1 MGVRRVAYRKKKRQ
15 NLFSMALV
23 SLAVVMILIMVI
35 IGGFQIQKKLDVYEQ
50 KRQELQ
56 AQIDE
61 QEKRTKELEEFEK
74 YTQTKQYM
82 EEVAKDKL
90 GLVYEGE
97 ILFKQEE

>member
-1 MGVRRVAYRKKKRQ
+1 MRARRVAYRKKKKQ
-15 NLFSMALV
+15 NLFSMTLV
-23 SLAVVMILIMVI
+23 SLAVVLILIVVI
-35 IGGFQIQKKLDVYEQ
+35 IGGFQIQSKLDGYEQ

-56 AQIDE
+56 TQIDE
-61 QEKRTKELEEFEK
+61 QKKRAKELEEFEK

>member
-1 MGVRRVAYRKKKRQ
+1 MGARRVAYRKKKRQ

-23 SLAVVMILIMVI
+23 SLAVVMILIVVI
-35 IGGFQIQKKLDVYEQ
+35 IGGFQIQKKIDGYEQ

-56 AQIDE
+56 AQIEE
-61 QEKRTKELEEFEK
+61 QEKRAEEVGEVEK

>member
-1 MGVRRVAYRKKKRQ
+1 MGARRVAYRKKKRQ

-23 SLAVVMILIMVI
+23 SLAVVLLLIVVI
-35 IGGFQIQKKLDVYEQ
+35 IGGFQIQKKIDGYEQ

-56 AQIDE
+56 AQIEE
-61 QEKRTKELEEFEK
+61 QEKRAEELEEFEK

-82 EEVAKDKL
+82 EEIAKDKL

>member
-23 SLAVVMILIMVI
+23 SLAVVMILIVVI
-35 IGGFQIQKKLDVYEQ
+35 IGGFQIQKKIDGSEQ

-56 AQIDE
+56 AQIEE
-61 QEKRTKELEEFEK
+61 QEKRAEELEEFEK

>member
-1 MGVRRVAYRKKKRQ
+1 MGARRVAYRKKKRQ

-23 SLAVVMILIMVI
+23 SLAVVMILIVDI
-35 IGGFQIQKKLDVYEQ
+35 IGGFQIQKKIDGYEQ

-56 AQIDE
+56 AQIEE
-61 QEKRTKELEEFEK
+61 QEKRAEELEEFEK